1 MDMNMNINIKKLID
15 NVKTDWKLI
24 LLKIYRENSDKMKA
38 LENSINSDIDNY
50 NGYFGIFPK
59 PELILNAFN
68 YFEFEDLKIVII
80 GQDPYHGE
88 GQAMGLSFSVPQG
101 CPIPPSLVN
110 IYKEIK
116 DNYPNF
122 VIPKHGDLTTW
133 AQQGILLLNAG
144 LTVREKEANSH
155 QIHWQKSEFTD
166 NIIKFISNYGENII
180 FVLWGEFAKKKKKLI
195 DCKKH
200 YIIEGAHPSPLSQK
214 YWFGCQHFKQIN
226 HILENELNLEPI
238 NWQP

>member
-1 MDMNMNINIKKLID
+1 MNINIKNLID

-24 LLKIYRENSDKMKA
+24 LLKIYRENLEKMKE
-38 LENSINSDIDNY
+38 LENSINSDLDNY

-88 GQAMGLSFSVPQG
+88 GQAMGLSFSVPHG

-116 DNYPNF
+116 DNYSNF
-122 VIPKHGDLTTW
+122 VIPKHGDLTQW
-133 AQQGILLLNAG
+133 AQQGILLLNAS

-155 QIHWQKSEFTD
+155 QKHWHKSEFTD

-238 NWQP
+238 NWQV